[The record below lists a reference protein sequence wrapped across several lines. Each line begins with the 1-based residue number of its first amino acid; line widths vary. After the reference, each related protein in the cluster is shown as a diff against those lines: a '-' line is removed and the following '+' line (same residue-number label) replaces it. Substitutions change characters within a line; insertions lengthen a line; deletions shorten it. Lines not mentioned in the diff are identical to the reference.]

1 MKCFSVPADFKLDTI
16 DRLHELNLSSNNSK
30 VIETYGQLTQVQLV
44 NSGRIT
50 ATLPQVTFKDF
61 EKYVVY
67 AKSKDIHFN
76 YTLNPSCMG
85 NAEFSEEGIREIIY
99 LLKIINDIG
108 VDSLTLTSP
117 QLIELVQST
126 EMGFKIK
133 ASAICEITTPSK
145 SLFYK
150 KMNVERI
157 VVDPDIT
164 RDFNSLR
171 RIGEVFGSGVEIIVN
186 NVCYK
191 NCAYK
196 MFHYNH
202 EAHSIPQNTSQVIK
216 DYFLNRCSMQKAGDV
231 KSSIRL
237 NWIRP
242 EDLKYY
248 MDVGIFHFKIQGRQN
263 ILQGDIIKTLKHYFS
278 EEYDGNLFDLITIFA
293 QYNSFQPYVDN
304 KKLDGYVKLFYDKP
318 DFCKDICD
326 SCGYC
331 EYYARKCM
339 ESNHVEELNA
349 KALSFYRNIDGYMKV
364 LKNYR
369 GTQEKKLFDEG
380 ELNLNFDF

>member
-1 MKCFSVPADFKLDTI
+1 MKYFSVPADFKLDTI
-16 DRLHELNLSSNNSK
+16 DRIHELNASHKHSK
-30 VIETYGQLTQVQLV
+30 LIETYGQATQVPLV
-44 NSGRIT
+44 NSGRVT
-50 ATLPQVTFKDF
+50 DVLPKVELKDL
-61 EKYVVY
+61 EKYVMY
-67 AKSKDIHFN
+67 ARSKGIHFN
-76 YTLNPSCMG
+76 YTLNPACMG
-85 NAEFSEEGIREIIY
+85 NAEFSKEGIRELIK
-99 LLKIINDIG
+99 LLKMLNDIG

-164 RDFNSLR
+164 RDFNSLK

-202 EAHSIPQNTSQVIK
+202 EAHCIPQNTTQVIK
-216 DYFLNRCSMQKAGDV
+216 DYYFNRCSMQKAGDI
-231 KSSIRL
+231 KSSMRL

-248 MDVGIFHFKIQGRQN
+248 MDVGICHFKIQGRQN

-304 KKLDGYVKLFYDKP
+304 KKLDGYVKMFYDQP

-331 EYYARKCM
+331 ENYARKCM

-349 KALSFYRNIDGYMKV
+349 KALNFYRNMDGYMKA
-364 LKNYR
+364 LKNCR

-380 ELNLNFDF
+380 ELNPDFDF

>member
-1 MKCFSVPADFKLDTI
+1 MKYFSVPADFKLDTI

-61 EKYVVY
+61 EKYVMY
-67 AKSKDIHFN
+67 ARSKDIHFN

-108 VDSLTLTSP
+108 VYYLTLTSP
-117 QLIELVQST
+117 QLIEIVQST
-126 EMGFKIK
+126 GMGFKIK

-150 KMNVERI
+150 NRSVERI

-164 RDFNSLR
+164 RDFQCLR
-171 RIGEVFGSGVEIIVN
+171 RINEVFGSGVEIIVN

-202 EAHSIPQNTSQVIK
+202 EAHCTPQNTSQIIT
-216 DYFLNRCSMQKAGDV
+216 DYFFNRCFMQKAEGI
-231 KSSIRL
+231 KNPLRL
-237 NWIRP
+237 NWVRP

-248 MDVGIFHFKIQGRQN
+248 MNISIFHFKLQGRHN
-263 ILQGDIIKTLKHYFS
+263 VLQGDIIKTLKHYFS
-278 EEYDGNLFDLITIFA
+278 EDYNGNLYDLLTIFA
-293 QYNSFQPYVDN
+293 KYNSFQPYIDN
-304 KKLDGYVKLFYDKP
+304 KKLDGYVKRFYDEP
-318 DFCKDICD
+318 DFCKDVCD

-331 EYYARKCM
+331 ENYARKCM
-339 ESNHVEELNA
+339 EYHEVEELNS
-349 KALSFYRNIDGYMKV
+349 KALSFYRNIDGFTKT
-364 LKNYR
+364 LKNYQE
-369 GTQEKKLFDEG
+369 TNEKKIFDES
-380 ELNLNFDF
+380 ELNLDFDF